1 VISKD
6 FISPCLK
13 TKDHWNSFNT
23 PFLVTPDE
31 VLQHLREYGKVM
43 KNRNEELM
51 KLQAYGLNCNSCS
64 YKAKNI
70 PDLRRHLLEHES
82 KYS

>member
-23 PFLVTPDE
+23 PFLVTPEE
-31 VLQHLREYGKVM
+31 VVHHLQTYGKVM
-43 KNRNEELM
+43 KDNTEELM
-51 KLQAYGLNCNSCS
+51 ILTSCGIKCNTCE
-64 YKAKNI
+64 YHAKNI
-70 PDLRRHLLEHES
+70 PDLRRHLIEHE
-82 KYS
+82 YSYS